1 MDKEIKNKN
10 RSRSLLSGKRKAVI
24 KILRMK
30 DYDADKVIPK
40 LEKKQRSGKRL
51 KRKELL
57 PVLLTSLMDG
67 SMIQETRMQR
77 NFEILQKSRAM

>member
-30 DYDADKVIPK
+30 
-40 LEKKQRSGKRL
+40 EKQRSGKRL

>member
-30 DYDADKVIPK
+30 DYDADKV
-40 LEKKQRSGKRL
+40 EKKQRSGKRL

>member
-51 KRKELL
+51 KC
-57 PVLLTSLMDG
+57 P
-67 SMIQETRMQR
+67 
-77 NFEILQKSRAM
+77 

>member
-1 MDKEIKNKN
+1 
-10 RSRSLLSGKRKAVI
+10 LSGKRKAVI

>member
-10 RSRSLLSGKRKAVI
+10 RSRSLLSGKRKTVI